1 MTDIDSKKESVHHM
15 DVKLELLYLKRA
27 YENMKT
33 LHEESSLFSPTEFKK
48 IAQELGKKYKSDY
61 DLISDDYLFVIQHK
75 IEEDVYI
82 ADDITENYMTNDGD
96 YLPLSFIEPLW
107 YENDDCF
114 LLPVRATMTLTQVD
128 IHTDEEIETVKLKMR
143 DERER

>member
-1 MTDIDSKKESVHHM
+1 MTDIDSKKESVCHM

-27 YENMKT
+27 YENLKT
-33 LHEESSLFSPTEFKK
+33 LHEESSLFSPVEFKK
-48 IAQELGKKYKSDY
+48 IEQELGKKYKSDY

-82 ADDITENYMTNDGD
+82 ADDITKNYMTNDGD

-128 IHTDEEIETVKLKMR
+128 IHTDEEVETVKLKMR

>member
-1 MTDIDSKKESVHHM
+1 MTGIDSKKESVCHM

-27 YENMKT
+27 YENLKT
-33 LHEESSLFSPTEFKK
+33 LHEESSLFSPVEFKK
-48 IAQELGKKYKSDY
+48 IEQELGKKYKSDY

-114 LLPVRATMTLTQVD
+114 LLPVRATITLTQVD
-128 IHTDEEIETVKLKMR
+128 IHTDKEIETVKLKVR